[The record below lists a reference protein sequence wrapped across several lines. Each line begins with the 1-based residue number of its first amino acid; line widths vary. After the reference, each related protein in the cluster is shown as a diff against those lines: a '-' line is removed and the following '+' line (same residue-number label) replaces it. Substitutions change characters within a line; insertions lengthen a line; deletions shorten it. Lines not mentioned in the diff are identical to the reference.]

1 MLWFFYITI
10 IGLWMRVICLW
21 SGGVI
26 VQAYIGDIA
35 EEIPCV
41 PYGTLCSHIDDLF
54 KKVHSLQGIVIEGIK
69 LPTALITRTNF
80 YQKMGTQYGYN
91 LYMNKPIELIANRA
105 PLKVDYYTSVIEVSK
120 LAMARTEK
128 EIYDNVIIH
137 KDNLISG
144 VVSIKSLLMKV
155 SEIQVELASYLNP
168 LTRLPGNNLITENL
182 NRTFELNKE
191 FSILYIDLDRFK
203 AYNDS
208 YGFNKGDE
216 LLQFTA
222 DVLGDFFDKIG
233 CFLGHIGGD
242 DFIIILNHYAFSD
255 PCNKLITYFDE
266 HVNKFYDQNHLS
278 QGYIYMENREGK
290 MEEIPLVTISIAVVT
305 NYLKRFHSVEEIIS
319 EATRMKKI
327 CKLSNESCFY
337 SETICCNG

>member
-1 MLWFFYITI
+1 M
-10 IGLWMRVICLW
+10 
-21 SGGVI
+21 
-26 VQAYIGDIA
+26 QAYIGDIA

-41 PYGTLCSHIDDLF
+41 PYGTICSHIDDLF
-54 KKVHSLQGIVIEGIK
+54 KKVHSLQGVVIEGIR

-91 LYMNKPIELIANRA
+91 LYMNKPIELIANRS

-120 LAMARTEK
+120 LAMSRPEK

-168 LTRLPGNNLITENL
+168 LTRLPGNNIITENL
-182 NRTFELNKE
+182 KQTFERGKE
-191 FSILYIDLDRFK
+191 FSVLYFDLDRFK

-208 YGFNKGDE
+208 YGFKKGDE
-216 LLQFTA
+216 LLLFTA
-222 DVLGDFFDKIG
+222 NILSEFFDKPES
-233 CFLGHIGGD
+233 FLGHIGGD
-242 DFIIILNHYAFSD
+242 DFIVILNHYAFSD
-255 PCNKLITYFDE
+255 SCKKLITYFDE
-266 HVNKFYDQNHLS
+266 HVNKFYAQKHLS
-278 QGYIYMENREGK
+278 QGYIYIENREGE

-305 NYLKRFHSVEEIIS
+305 NYLKKFHSVEEIIS

-327 CKLSNESCFY
+327 CKLSSESCFY
-337 SETICCNG
+337 SEPVCCNG